1 MLYLYTLM
9 MFAWHLDNDT
19 HAYFRKYL
27 DIFIKKRKISKVIHS
42 LNQGLQSEVQERAF
56 RKRSPDLMPTSLF
69 RFCLH
74 NHSIATGG
82 GNKLILTPPKIK
94 YNFNHIPINEIFPS
108 QYEFTEDEIR
118 YLKWR
123 NGVEPNQGQLLAGVQ
138 VPAPPLRSH
147 IAICRGYLAR
157 RKKD

>member
-9 MFAWHLDNDT
+9 MFAWDLDKDT
-19 HAYFRKYL
+19 HAYFREYL
-27 DIFIKKRKISKVIHS
+27 DIFIKKRKISKCIHS
-42 LNQGLQSEVQERAF
+42 LNQGLQSEVQERTF

-108 QYEFTEDEIR
+108 QCEFTEDEIC

-123 NGVEPNQGQLLAGVQ
+123 NGVAPNQGHLWVGVL
-138 VPAPPLRSH
+138 PAPPLRSH
-147 IAICRGYLAR
+147 IAVCRGYLAR

>member
-1 MLYLYTLM
+1 MLYLYTIM
-9 MFAWHLDNDT
+9 MFAWDLDNDT
-19 HAYFRKYL
+19 HAYFREYL
-27 DIFIKKRKISKVIHS
+27 DIFIKKRKISKCINS
-42 LNQGLQSEVQERAF
+42 IYQGLQSEVQERTF

-82 GNKLILTPPKIK
+82 GNKLILTHPKIK

-108 QYEFTEDEIR
+108 QCEFTEDEIC

-123 NGVEPNQGQLLAGVQ
+123 NGVAPNQGHLWVGVL
-138 VPAPPLRSH
+138 PAPPLRSH